1 MPDRYAGKAPW
12 PTTAE
17 DVHWYRTRPG
27 WRRVGA
33 GSLWRPAEAE
43 LPEELTHQQTREF
56 LTTVGFPAVRIDAIG
71 FDATHLRAD
80 DGDALHPFDADELYG
95 ERYPDDDSPPVNF
108 CFSVGSCGDQ
118 MLMLDGGLGDIDHY
132 DPNGWDHGAGA
143 RGAAASSLPDLAA
156 LLGLIAERSDEL
168 EAADRAVAR
177 AAVAAVRELMCRH
190 DAAVKESPFWSTAF
204 WFRAE

>member
-1 MPDRYAGKAPW
+1 MT
-12 PTTAE
+12 TTAE
-17 DVHWYRTRPG
+17 DIPLVPDAAWLEERF
-27 WRRVGA
+27 GA

-43 LPEELTHQQTREF
+43 LPGELTHQQSREF

-108 CFSVGSCGDQ
+108 CFAVGSCGDQ
-118 MLMLDGGLGDIDHY
+118 MLMLDGELGGVDHY
-132 DPNGWDHGAGA
+132 DPNGWDHGAGY

-156 LLGLIAERSDEL
+156 LLGLIAERSAEL
-168 EAADRAVAR
+168 DTDDRAVAR
-177 AAVAAVRELMCRH
+177 AAVAALRELMCGH
-190 DAAVKESPFWSTAF
+190 DAAVEESPFWRTAF